1 MSKTDIT
8 EVQKKLVA
16 ELNPNISVN
25 QNQKLIE
32 YIKGVAIEKG
42 ISTDRIAELLESA
55 IYKTFKKPLPDC
67 ELKVKVDIDKGTIKS
82 WWLLT
87 VVDCALDFDYDD
99 FNEIP
104 LIKIKEAGID
114 LQPGDIYE
122 QPYDINTEFTR
133 PQATQTLQVFRQ
145 SLIEIQNEKTF
156 EKWSPKIGKI
166 VYAEVEKEDEKSGYS
181 IANLNYVNSKY
192 ENVSELTRQANYGFV
207 GFRDKIPN
215 EKLIPGQRYK
225 FLIKDV
231 KRQTKGWPIILSR
244 ADADF
249 IKELLTLAIPD
260 IQEGIIVI
268 EKSARIPGFKTKL
281 AVSTTNNA
289 IDPAMFCVGPKGSNV
304 INISNE
310 VHGEKIDIVNYS
322 PDLKQFII
330 NACGRDK
337 VVGVVMAP
345 EVLHEDGMIERNA
358 TVIVKVEALPAVIG
372 KGGTNIKLIAKI
384 VQCNIDIKT
393 VDQAHEEKI
402 EYDKLESQATRR
414 SSIHNL
420 PSMQQ
425 SNDEILESINNMS
438 EADRAE
444 IINVPESKRKGAKQH
459 SKSTTDFDEA
469 IPFAPTYSENNN
481 AGDIDLQEAFKDELE
496 GLFDETNDKDKED

>member
-1 MSKTDIT
+1 MSEIETVGVH
-8 EVQKKLVA
+8 E
-16 ELNPNISVN
+16 
-25 QNQKLIE
+25 KLIE
-32 YIKGVAIEKG
+32 YIKGVAVEKG

-67 ELKVKVDIDKGTIKS
+67 ELKVKVDIDKGTIES

-87 VVDCALDFDYDD
+87 VTDCELDSDYDD

-104 LIKIKEAGID
+104 LITIKEMGLD
-114 LQPGDIYE
+114 LKPGDMYE
-122 QPYDINTEFTR
+122 KPYDINTEFTR
-133 PQATQTLQVFRQ
+133 PQAIQTLQVFRQ

-156 EKWSPKIGKI
+156 EKWSPKIGEI

-181 IANLNYVNSKY
+181 IANLSYIDSK
-192 ENVSELTRQANYGFV
+192 NLNISELTRQANYGFV

-249 IKELLTLAIPD
+249 IKGLLTLAIPD

-268 EKSARIPGFKTKL
+268 EKAVRIPGFKTKI
-281 AVSTTNNA
+281 AVSSTNAA

-310 VHGEKIDIVNYS
+310 VHGEKIDIVNYN

-337 VVGVVMAP
+337 VVGLVMAP

-358 TVIVKVEALPAVIG
+358 TVIVKSESLPAVIG
-372 KGGTNIKLIAKI
+372 KGGINIKLIAKI

-393 VDQAHEEKI
+393 TDQAVEEKI
-402 EYDKLESQATRR
+402 IYDKLEPQINRR
-414 SSIHNL
+414 SSVHKL

-444 IINVPESKRKGAKQH
+444 IINVPDSKRKASKQAMKN
-459 SKSTTDFDEA
+459 SSEADGA
-469 IPFAPTYSENNN
+469 IPFAPPMNDTDDT
-481 AGDIDLQEAFKDELE
+481 AGNLDLQEAFKDELE
-496 GLFDETNDKDKED
+496 GLFDDTNDKE